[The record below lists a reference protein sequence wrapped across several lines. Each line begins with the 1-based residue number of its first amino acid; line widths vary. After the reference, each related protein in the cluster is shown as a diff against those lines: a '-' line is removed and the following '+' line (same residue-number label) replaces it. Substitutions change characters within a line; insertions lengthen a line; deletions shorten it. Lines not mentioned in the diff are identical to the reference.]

1 MFKPTRFLIS
11 SAIVAFVCVSMF
23 SATIVVAQSDKDT
36 PVANGVDDSTEKDA
50 KKKTRRS
57 RKSVT
62 KEDRSLLEVFESIT
76 ISASDSTVRVQSGNT
91 QIAVGTIV
99 DENGLIL
106 TKASEMRGT
115 LKCQL
120 PNGDV
125 LPAEIFGIDREND
138 LALLKIDAEGLSVAP
153 LNPVDSSPER
163 GAWLASPTDNKGALT
178 VGVVGVAERRIPP
191 SRPFIGIRM
200 SDQPKS
206 GGVKID
212 ALVDGSPAKNSRL
225 REGDVIVKLDD
236 APIKNT
242 VALVEALGSYSPGT
256 DIGLTVKRKDKEIV
270 IKLTLADAQRTS
282 RMDRSRTQNSMGSR
296 LSSRGKDFP
305 RAFQHDMALE
315 AKHCGGP
322 VVDLDGQIIGINIA
336 RSGRV
341 SSLAIPIDV
350 VIPVIDK
357 LKSGEYSPVKVYA
370 ERIERSEEELSAMQ
384 VQLKSNKKDYAES
397 KESVE
402 DSDAKIEELERM
414 KKEISDRI
422 KEVYEDRNKLA
433 KKKRVLRSKNS
444 AVEKSIR
451 GLQRKIE
458 LYKSGKRY

>member
-11 SAIVAFVCVSMF
+11 SAIVAFVCASLF
-23 SATIVVAQSDKDT
+23 SASIAVAQSDKDT
-36 PVANGVDDSTEKDA
+36 PVANGADDSAEKDSR
-50 KKKTRRS
+50 KTPRS

-62 KEDRSLLEVFESIT
+62 KEDRSLIEVFESIT
-76 ISASDSTVRVQSGNT
+76 ISATDSTVKVQSGDS

-106 TKASEMRGT
+106 TKASEMRGK
-115 LKCQL
+115 LNCRL

-125 LPAEIFGIDREND
+125 LPAKVFGIDKEND

-153 LNPVDSSPER
+153 LNPVGSSPER
-163 GAWLASPTDNKGALT
+163 GMWLASPTDHNGALT
-178 VGVVGVAERRIPP
+178 VGVVGVAERKIPP
-191 SRPFIGIRM
+191 SRAFIGISM
-200 SDQPKS
+200 DDMKDD
-206 GGVKID
+206 GGVRIVSI
-212 ALVDGSPAKNSRL
+212 VDGSPAKKSKL
-225 REGDVIVKLDD
+225 RVDDVIVKLDD
-236 APIKNT
+236 AMIKNRQE
-242 VALVEALGSYSPGT
+242 LVKVIGKYSPGT
-256 DIGLTVKRKDKEIV
+256 DISLTVKRKDKELI
-270 IKLTLADAQRTS
+270 IKLTLADIQRTS

-341 SSLAIPIDV
+341 SSLAIPVDV
-350 VIPVIDK
+350 VVSVIEK
-357 LKSGEYSPVKVYA
+357 LKSGEYSPVKVHA
-370 ERIERSEEELSAMQ
+370 ERIERSEEELSEMQ
-384 VQLKSNKKDYAES
+384 VQLKSNKKEYEES
-397 KESVE
+397 EESVE

-422 KEVYEDRNKLA
+422 KEVYKDRNKLA
-433 KKKRVLRSKNS
+433 KRKRVLRSKNS
-444 AVEKSIR
+444 AAEKSIR
-451 GLQRKIE
+451 ALRQKIE